1 MCEALRVDGV
11 IEAHQLHQVCGFR
24 QAAMA
29 AAAVVAVEGGSQAAG
44 LSVQY

>member
-24 QAAMA
+24 QAATP
-29 AAAVVAVEGGSQAAG
+29 AAAVVVAEEQNQAAG